1 MMLESS
7 NVEANVKE
15 TEITDDEAM
24 LALFKGSAIKTAKL
38 LKVMANE
45 NRLMILCTLMNKE
58 LSVSELNQHI
68 HLSQSALSQHL
79 AVLRKE
85 AVVETRRKSQT
96 IYYHVKSPEVKKLIH
111 VLHELFCPENSL
123 NS

>member
-1 MMLESS
+1 MASENNAAMSS
-7 NVEANVKE
+7 TMN
-15 TEITDDEAM
+15 DEALM
-24 LALFKGSAIKTAKL
+24 ALFKGSAIKTAKL

-68 HLSQSALSQHL
+68 DLSQSALSQHL

-85 AVVETRRKSQT
+85 EVVETRRHSQT
-96 IYYHVKSPEVKKLIH
+96 IFYRIKNVEVTKLIH
-111 VLHELFCPENSL
+111 VLHELFCPEM
-123 NS
+123 

>member
-1 MMLESS
+1 MSDNS
-7 NVEANVKE
+7 NIEPTTVENE
-15 TEITDDEAM
+15 TTDNEAM
-24 LALFKGSAIKTAKL
+24 MALFKGSAIKTAKL

-85 AVVETRRKSQT
+85 SVVETRRKSQT
-96 IYYHVKSPEVKKLIH
+96 IYYHVKNPEVIKLIH
-111 VLHELFCPENSL
+111 VLHELFCPDNSV
-123 NS
+123 SG